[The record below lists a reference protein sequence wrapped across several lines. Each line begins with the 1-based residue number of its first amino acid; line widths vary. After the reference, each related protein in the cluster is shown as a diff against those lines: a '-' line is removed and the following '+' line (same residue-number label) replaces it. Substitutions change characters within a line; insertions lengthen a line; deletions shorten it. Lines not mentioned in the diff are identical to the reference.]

1 VGSGAGVLG
10 IDDSEQK
17 AIEMERV
24 LSPGIVIVLFPV
36 ICTLIGVLVLASLPL
51 LIGAYNY
58 LRGASSPI
66 DQSILAL
73 LGSDLSRL
81 VVLASCIIGMMIGL
95 YLSRFVTAKLDVV
108 KKEGEAELSKR
119 LELFLLLWWMFPLWP
134 TSTVSLL
141 DMILNGF
148 YTSHFLSDLG
158 FFMMAGYFLAYS
170 IPVLLKYALLI
181 LHTSSIDSK
190 IILVGLPSGSGF
202 KKRFQSLTLK
212 IIHEGPDP

>member
-1 VGSGAGVLG
+1 
-10 IDDSEQK
+10 
-17 AIEMERV
+17 
-24 LSPGIVIVLFPV
+24 
-36 ICTLIGVLVLASLPL
+36 
-51 LIGAYNY
+51 
-58 LRGASSPI
+58 
-66 DQSILAL
+66 
-73 LGSDLSRL
+73 
-81 VVLASCIIGMMIGL
+81 
-95 YLSRFVTAKLDVV
+95 V

-158 FFMMAGYFLAYS
+158 FFMMAGYFLGYS
-170 IPVLLKYALLI
+170 IPVILKYALLI